1 MKKELISKKVKK
13 TLRKIKYN
21 DLFLAILISIGCS
34 CMLIY
39 SFYIAYI
46 TNNPIYGVLSIAFL
60 TFTTAAITVALTIKK
75 ELNDRTDE
83 LDGLGE

>member
-1 MKKELISKKVKK
+1 MSSNRRIFHKFIRDTRQNE
-13 TLRKIKYN
+13 
-21 DLFLAILISIGCS
+21 LFLAILISIGCV

-46 TNNPIYGVLSIAFL
+46 NNSPMYGILAIAFL
-60 TFTTAAITVALTIKK
+60 TFSTAAITVAITIKK